1 MTFIYFIINN
11 YFDNFTAFE
20 LIDYELIEH
29 TIFRYFNILS
39 FILYYHRYQNIDVTI
54 SNVINKVTCKII
66 HRYNK
71 FLNFSF

>member
-1 MTFIYFIINN
+1 MIFIYFIINN

-39 FILYYHRYQNIDVTI
+39 FILYYHRYQKYRTI

-66 HRYNK
+66 YRYNK

>member
-29 TIFRYFNILS
+29 TTFRYFNILS
-39 FILYYHRYQNIDVTI
+39 FILYYHRYQKYRCNYFQCNQQSDMQNNT
-54 SNVINKVTCKII
+54 S
-66 HRYNK
+66 
-71 FLNFSF
+71 L